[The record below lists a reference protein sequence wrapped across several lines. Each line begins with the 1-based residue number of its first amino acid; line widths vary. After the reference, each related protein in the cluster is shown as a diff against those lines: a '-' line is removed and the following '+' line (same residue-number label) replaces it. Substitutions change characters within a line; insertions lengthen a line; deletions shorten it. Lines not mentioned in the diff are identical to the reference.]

1 MRRSGRSPW
10 FRNGLEW
17 DLPFVVQENLH
28 RVVGFRC
35 VYGGIV
41 INQLKTVRRLVRRPV
56 AGGTVFS
63 VIGSFVVA
71 GLDMLGVAAMLPLMQ
86 VVTGA
91 SESPLVQ
98 AAAGTLGSSEPRVLV
113 PAIAAVVAGAFV
125 LKSLMTIAFRW
136 WQLGF
141 TAQLETEASTE
152 LMRRYLQ
159 APYWAHR
166 QRKLGEVH
174 RSIESFVPQTFSH
187 VVQGL
192 LNWLT
197 DALTLAAIAVV
208 LVFVSPIATAL
219 AVLVI
224 AGSGWA
230 VQRVLRPRFRR
241 IGEVVART
249 ELEAWSALMPGIS
262 GFREVRLAGASAM
275 LIARFS
281 RAKTERAR
289 ARREQSLA
297 SELPKYV
304 LEVSFVVG
312 IGLIAGVLFATQ
324 APGEAVAVIGV
335 FAAGSTRI
343 LPTVNRLVA
352 TTGLIRSGQHGLS
365 VLCTELNE
373 LEQQGQHPASP
384 PSVLYDGD
392 IVLDQVTYCFPDSR
406 EPVLRDVSTVI
417 KHGTTTAFVGSS
429 GAGKSTLLDLVL
441 GLLAPTA
448 GMVTCGGRD
457 IHEDL
462 NGWYSGI
469 AVVPQDVFLL
479 DDTLEANITLGEDG
493 TADPERLGEAVR
505 LAQLGPVLE
514 DLPRGLSTRLGERGV
529 RLSGGQRQ
537 RVGIARAL
545 YRRPR
550 LLVLDEATSALD
562 NATEQRIT
570 ETIERLSGLVTVVIV
585 AHRLSSVRKAGTVVF
600 MAEGSVAAEG
610 TFAEVEAQSPQFS
623 ELVSL
628 GRV

>member
-1 MRRSGRSPW
+1 M
-10 FRNGLEW
+10 
-17 DLPFVVQENLH
+17 
-28 RVVGFRC
+28 
-35 VYGGIV
+35 
-41 INQLKTVRRLVRRPV
+41 INQLKAVRRLVRRPV

-63 VIGSFVVA
+63 VVGSFVVA

-91 SESPLVQ
+91 SASPLVQ
-98 AAAGTLGSSEPRVLV
+98 VAANTVGSSEPQVLV

-125 LKSLMTIAFRW
+125 LKSLVTIVFRW

-197 DALTLAAIAVV
+197 DALTLAAIAVI

-241 IGEVVART
+241 IGKVVAQT
-249 ELEAWSALMPGIS
+249 ELEAWAALMPGIS
-262 GFREVRLAGASAM
+262 GFREVRLAGAAAM

-365 VLCTELNE
+365 VLCAELNE
-373 LEQQGQHPASP
+373 LEQQGQHSAGP

-392 IVLDQVTYCFPDSR
+392 LVVDQLTYSFPDSR
-406 EPVLRDVSTVI
+406 QPVLRNVSTVI

-441 GLLAPTA
+441 GLLTPTA
-448 GMVTCGGRD
+448 GRITCGGRD
-457 IHEDL
+457 IQEDL

-479 DDTLEANITLGEDG
+479 DDTLEANITLGENG
-493 TADPERLGEAVR
+493 TADPERLSEAVR
-505 LAQLGPVLE
+505 LAQLEPVLD
-514 DLPRGLSTRLGERGV
+514 DLPLGLGTRLGERGV

-585 AHRLSSVRKAGTVVF
+585 AHRLSTVRKAGTVVF
-600 MAEGSVAAEG
+600 MADGSVAAEG
-610 TFAEVEAQSPQFS
+610 TFSEVEAQSPQFS